1 MQMFLIKFTS
11 RSDNDDTDEEEDVH
25 DDEDEATNSPHET
38 LSNFWANKNSDRF
51 RPVNR
56 NDRSRSDFIS
66 LQPYQHKNLVENS
79 SNVTTRR
86 GNLQLL
92 SHNAAKHKIAVK
104 PRRNY
109 PQTRKKKVQPN
120 DGSGQCEDS
129 NFVATVNKLCGGGNG
144 PLERNTFLVGSSDSS
159 QVGVIQN
166 CDTSKKFVRKKIKTE
181 NEKLSQFF
189 QRFIG
194 GKKHAAKASNER
206 ISIEQKYN
214 KLSQPGESKQVVPI
228 QRNRKKP
235 PPPPPPAHNK
245 TEAATVNV
253 KTINHAS
260 GSGMCITTILC
271 SPRLATAESTLK
283 SIGKNY
289 FLHFR

>member
-66 LQPYQHKNLVENS
+66 LQPYQHKNLVESS

-109 PQTRKKKVQPN
+109 PKTRKKKVQPN
-120 DGSGQCEDS
+120 DGSGQCED
-129 NFVATVNKLCGGGNG
+129 
-144 PLERNTFLVGSSDSS
+144 
-159 QVGVIQN
+159 
-166 CDTSKKFVRKKIKTE
+166 
-181 NEKLSQFF
+181 
-189 QRFIG
+189 
-194 GKKHAAKASNER
+194 
-206 ISIEQKYN
+206 
-214 KLSQPGESKQVVPI
+214 
-228 QRNRKKP
+228 
-235 PPPPPPAHNK
+235 
-245 TEAATVNV
+245 
-253 KTINHAS
+253 
-260 GSGMCITTILC
+260 
-271 SPRLATAESTLK
+271 
-283 SIGKNY
+283 
-289 FLHFR
+289 